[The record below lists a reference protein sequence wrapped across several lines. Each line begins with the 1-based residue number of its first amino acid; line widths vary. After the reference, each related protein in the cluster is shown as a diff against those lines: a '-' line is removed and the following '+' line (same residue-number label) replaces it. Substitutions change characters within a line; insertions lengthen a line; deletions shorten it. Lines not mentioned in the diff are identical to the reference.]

1 MDSLFSFP
9 VGLFHPLQH
18 AGLSRRTTSRRRS
31 TRRKGGAVAILRLN
45 DLPPTGPGFLNSL
58 IRIWGRRT

>member
-18 AGLSRRTTSRRRS
+18 AGLSRRS
-31 TRRKGGAVAILRLN
+31 TYYRDTVDWKSCVLDWN
-45 DLPPTGPGFLNSL
+45 SPVPDTDLVFEIDADVVL
-58 IRIWGRRT
+58 

>member
-1 MDSLFSFP
+1 MGTYL
-9 VGLFHPLQH
+9 PL
-18 AGLSRRTTSRRRS
+18 RTFLCTSRRRS